1 MHADDLIY
9 ALKKLGWR
17 QVALARLLAVDICTI
32 NNVIHGRT
40 TSRRIATFI
49 ARELKMTAEEIWPEI
64 YQSDNQK
71 IKTRGEFDMRP

>member
-1 MHADDLIY
+1 MHADDLIC

-49 ARELKMTAEEIWPEI
+49 ASALETTAEKIWPEI
-64 YQSDNQK
+64 YQSDNQT
-71 IKTRGEFDMRP
+71 IKKQEENLI